1 MALAPIAF
9 FAYKRPDHTLK
20 ALTSLSQCKLAEES
34 KLYIFCDAA
43 KSPQDQESVQRVREV
58 VRSQQWCKE
67 VEIINRESNLGL
79 ANSIISATTSLCEQF
94 GRVIVLEDDLIV
106 SPYFLEYMNDAL
118 TLYESNPKVM
128 QISGYMFPVDIE
140 SDSDAIF
147 LPFPTTWGWATW
159 QRSWKYFN
167 RQMSGYEQLKKD
179 KKLRKKFN
187 LEGSYNYFK
196 ILKYQIEG
204 KVDSWGIHWYLNVF
218 MAGGLTL
225 YPVQSLV
232 KNVGFDG
239 SGTNCI
245 ISSKFT
251 AQISQY
257 QILSMPKVSQIDY
270 TNMNCLFQYLR
281 QTNQSLNIVK
291 IIKQKLKHLW
301 KNIQDIQLKSDD

>member
-34 KLYIFCDAA
+34 KLYIFCDAP
-43 KSPQDQESVQRVREV
+43 KSPQDRESVQLVRDV

-79 ANSIISATTSLCEQF
+79 ANSIISETTSLCEKY

-159 QRSWKYFN
+159 RESWKDFN
-167 RQMSGYEQLKKD
+167 RQTSGYEQLKKD

-204 KVDSWGIHWYLNVF
+204 KVDSWGIYWYLNVF

-225 YPVQSLV
+225 FPVRSLV
-232 KNVGFDG
+232 NNIGFDG
-239 SGTNCI
+239 SGTNCEV
-245 ISSKFT
+245 SSSYDENTDFLQRVSRFPTLCK
-251 AQISQY
+251 IDD
-257 QILSMPKVSQIDY
+257 LSM
-270 TNMNCLFQYLR
+270 
-281 QTNQSLNIVK
+281 NQIVK
-291 IIKQKLKHLW
+291 FHRLHHQSIFSKIRDK
-301 KNIQDIQLKSDD
+301 IRDAITYE